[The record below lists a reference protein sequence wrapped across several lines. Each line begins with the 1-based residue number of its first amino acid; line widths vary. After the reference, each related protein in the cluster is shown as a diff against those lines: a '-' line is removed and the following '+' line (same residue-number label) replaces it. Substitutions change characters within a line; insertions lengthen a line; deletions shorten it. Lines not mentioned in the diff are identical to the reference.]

1 MITGLQQLQANTAF
15 ELDVVDV
22 DVTADLEIRYGE
34 LVPVLT
40 HGDTQLCH
48 YHLDV
53 GAVTEY
59 LKQFR

>member
-1 MITGLQQLQANTAF
+1 MIAGLRQLQAGTAF

-22 DVTADLEIRYGE
+22 DADPDLEIRYGK
-34 LVPVLT
+34 LVPVLS